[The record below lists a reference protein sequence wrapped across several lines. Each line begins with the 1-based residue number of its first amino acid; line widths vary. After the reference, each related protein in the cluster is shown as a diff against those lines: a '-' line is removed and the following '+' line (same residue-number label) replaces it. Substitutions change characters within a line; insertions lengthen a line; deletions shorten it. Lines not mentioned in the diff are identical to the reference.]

1 MGIEADSGRLD
12 KLLEELEGKDIAEVI
27 GAGISKLA
35 SVPSGAGGGMAAAG
49 GGGGGGGA
57 AAGGGDAGAAKEEEA
72 EAEKEKEEE
81 EEDDGA
87 PWPALGVCRSG
98 SAAAPSLRTEDIFLQ
113 PVIQTEQFLPARGR
127 LHSAGCLGSA
137 LRYYALVCNVE
148 GHWLRAGV
156 AGTQTWA
163 SRCSTRQ
170 RRAHGGTA

>member
-72 EAEKEKEEE
+72 EAEKEAEAE

-87 PWPALGVCRSG
+87 PWPAVGVCRSG
-98 SAAAPSLRTEDIFLQ
+98 SAAAPSLHTLESQLLKFQRLEL
-113 PVIQTEQFLPARGR
+113 LPACLRQAHRLSSSARCLELVYCAPSLEHGVPVAEGWCGR
-127 LHSAGCLGSA
+127 HADMGFSLFD
-137 LRYYALVCNVE
+137 
-148 GHWLRAGV
+148 
-156 AGTQTWA
+156 
-163 SRCSTRQ
+163 
-170 RRAHGGTA
+170 